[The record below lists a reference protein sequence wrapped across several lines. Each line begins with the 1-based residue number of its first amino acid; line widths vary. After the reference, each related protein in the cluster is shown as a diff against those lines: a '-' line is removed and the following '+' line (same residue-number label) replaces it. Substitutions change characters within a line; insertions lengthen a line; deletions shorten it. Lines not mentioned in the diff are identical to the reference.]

1 MLKKAFF
8 TGLVILVPLGITVWV
23 LHLIVA
29 TLDQTLLLLPP
40 SIRNEAPFNIP
51 GVGAILTLAIILVVG
66 ILARNFIGR
75 RLVSWW
81 EALLAR
87 IPVVSTIYSSV
98 KQVSD
103 TLLSPSGQAFRKPV
117 LVEFPRGGAWTIG
130 FVVGDPGE
138 ALGRPLTGA
147 HASVY
152 VPTAPNPTSGY
163 VLLVPLA
170 QIVDLDISVD
180 EALKFVVS
188 MGVVAPGV
196 RGSAATAPLP
206 KPHPTPLPTP
216 LRRPHRRRSRR
227 RPHRRR
233 CRRSRRA
240 PDPRCRESGSRDT
253 FRRCAR

>member
-8 TGLVILVPLGITVWV
+8 TGLVILVPLGITLWV

-29 TLDQTLLLLPP
+29 TLDQSLLLLPP
-40 SIRNEAPFNIP
+40 SVRNQPPFNIP
-51 GVGAILTLAIILVVG
+51 GMGAILTLAIILIVG

-75 RLVSWW
+75 RLVVWW

-117 LVEFPRGGAWTIG
+117 LVEFPRPGVWTVG
-130 FVVGDPGE
+130 FVVGTPG
-138 ALGRPLTGA
+138 ASLQRPLDGE

-163 VLLVPLA
+163 VLIVALE
-170 QIVDLDISVD
+170 QIVDLDITVD

-188 MGVVAPGV
+188 MGARARLRHVAGAGRGVVISADANLVRPDAPIFVHG
-196 RGSAATAPLP
+196 
-206 KPHPTPLPTP
+206 
-216 LRRPHRRRSRR
+216 
-227 RPHRRR
+227 
-233 CRRSRRA
+233 
-240 PDPRCRESGSRDT
+240 
-253 FRRCAR
+253 

>member
-8 TGLVILVPLGITVWV
+8 TGLVILVPLGITIWV

-29 TLDQTLLLLPP
+29 TLDQSLLLLPP
-40 SIRNEAPFNIP
+40 SVRDQPPFNIP
-51 GVGAILTLAIILVVG
+51 GMGAILTLAIILVVG

-75 RLVSWW
+75 RLVLWW

-117 LVEFPRGGAWTIG
+117 LVEFPRVGVWTVG
-130 FVVGDPGE
+130 FVVGTPGA
-138 ALGRPLTGA
+138 ALQAPLDGD

-163 VLLVPLA
+163 VLIVALD
-170 QIVDLDISVD
+170 QIVDLDITVD

-188 MGVVAPGV
+188 MGVVAPGI
-196 RGSAATAPLP
+196 RGSVIDSPLP
-206 KPHPTPLPTP
+206 IAASP
-216 LRRPHRRRSRR
+216 
-227 RPHRRR
+227 
-233 CRRSRRA
+233 
-240 PDPRCRESGSRDT
+240 
-253 FRRCAR
+253 

>member
-8 TGLVILVPLGITVWV
+8 TGLVILVPLGITIWV

-29 TLDQTLLLLPP
+29 TLDQSLLLLPP
-40 SIRNEAPFNIP
+40 EYRNQPPFNIP
-51 GVGAILTLAIILVVG
+51 GMGAILTLAIILVVG

-75 RLVSWW
+75 RLVLWW

-117 LVEFPRGGAWTIG
+117 LVEFPRAGVWTVA
-130 FVVGDPGE
+130 FVVGTPGA
-138 ALGRPLTGA
+138 ALQAPLDGE
-147 HASVY
+147 HATVY

-163 VLLVPLA
+163 VLIVALE
-170 QIVDLDISVD
+170 QIVDLDITVD

-188 MGVVAPGV
+188 MGVVAPGLRV
-196 RGSAATAPLP
+196 PASAAALP
-206 KPHPTPLPTP
+206 AASVP
-216 LRRPHRRRSRR
+216 
-227 RPHRRR
+227 
-233 CRRSRRA
+233 
-240 PDPRCRESGSRDT
+240 
-253 FRRCAR
+253 